1 MASYRITLKRTAIKD
16 LRSLPKNML
25 GRVQAL
31 LDKLSTEPRPRGTAK
46 IQGEENMYR
55 LRLGDYRIIYT
66 LDDSTRT
73 LDVLFIRH
81 RRDVY
86 KLL

>member
-1 MASYRITLKRTAIKD
+1 
-16 LRSLPKNML
+16 
-25 GRVQAL
+25 
-31 LDKLSTEPRPRGTAK
+31 
-46 IQGEENMYR
+46 MYR